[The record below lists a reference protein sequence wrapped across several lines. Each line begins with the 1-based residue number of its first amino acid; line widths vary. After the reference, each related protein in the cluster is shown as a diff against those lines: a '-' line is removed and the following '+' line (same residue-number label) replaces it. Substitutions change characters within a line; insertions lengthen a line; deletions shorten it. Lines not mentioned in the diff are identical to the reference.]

1 MKRPLVFAALLLIS
15 VILLLSAFGL
25 PLTKTVRE
33 GTFLRENET
42 RKGMLYGRLSRLSPS
57 AGGWRLILE
66 EAEFEEGTEGAVNT
80 ASEAAH
86 TSSRLRHAGTVLVYT
101 GSEPEAPIG
110 SLMRIRGSISLFPEP
125 DNPGEF
131 DQRAYYRA
139 QNILLRMSAEEVTAG
154 AGQGAAGTNPSGGM
168 RAAYRFREAA
178 RRVRKWLSEGIF
190 AVFGEEEAGVLN
202 ALLLGDRSRLADK
215 LEDLY
220 EAAGIRHIL
229 SVSGLHVSLA
239 AGLFR
244 SGLGWLL
251 SFLPWQR
258 LPGILRRRGYL
269 ICRGLF
275 AGLSVCFY
283 SEVAGCGLPLRRA
296 ALMILMLLLAEAAG
310 QSYDLASALAFA
322 LLFAVLPC
330 PYVLFQA
337 SFQLSFACVLV
348 IGCAFPPLCRAL
360 HAETAALKTLL
371 LPAFL
376 QLATLPLQLWHY
388 YVFHPA
394 GFLAN
399 LLLLPLV
406 MWILLFG
413 LAAALL
419 AHILLPAAV
428 FAAGPAHFALQLI
441 KTACG
446 LMRRLPF
453 STVILG
459 RPYLWQILLYAVLA
473 ACMLRLLILRRK
485 KAAESALTLIMDAG
499 ISPVRRLMRESRRCV
514 LAVILLG
521 WALPA
526 LFLLRPEDQALTV
539 TSLYVGQGDCHV
551 IRAEG
556 RTYLIDGGSS
566 YGSPAR
572 DKVIPYL
579 KYEGI
584 RRLSFVM
591 ASHGDEDHINALAE
605 VFQADGLKVD
615 ELLLSGHDR
624 GREQTA
630 ELEEAASAC
639 GTRIRSVFE
648 GDILTSGG
656 AAFRVLSPALAAAE
670 EENDNSLVVLLSCG
684 SFRGLFTGDI
694 GAETEERLIRRYDSL
709 LRELDY
715 LKVAH
720 HGSKN
725 SSEAEFLALTSPAY
739 AVISCGRNNRY
750 GHPHEETLQR
760 LTAAGCRIFRTDRCG
775 AVRIT
780 ADGET
785 ITAGCFKAV
794 KEEAEETD
802 FVKNESFRLLHL
814 PQ

>member
-25 PLTKTVRE
+25 PLAKTVRE
-33 GTFLRENET
+33 GTFLQENET

-66 EAEFEEGTEGAVNT
+66 EAEFEESAEGAVNA
-80 ASEAAH
+80 ASEAGPDP
-86 TSSRLRHAGTVLVYT
+86 SGLRHAGTVLVYA

-139 QNILLRMSAEEVTAG
+139 QNILLRMSADEVAPG
-154 AGQGAAGTNPSGGM
+154 AGPEASGTNPSGFM
-168 RAAYRFREAA
+168 RASYRFREAA
-178 RRVRKWLSEGIF
+178 RRVRKWLNEGIF

-202 ALLLGDRSRLADK
+202 ALLLGDRSKLADE

-258 LPGILRRRGYL
+258 LPGVLRRRGYL

-283 SEVAGCGLPLRRA
+283 TEVAGCGLPLRRA
-296 ALMILMLLLAEAAG
+296 AVMILMLLLAEAAG
-310 QSYDLASALAFA
+310 QCYDLASALAFA
-322 LLFAVLPC
+322 LLLAVLPC

-413 LAAALL
+413 LTAALL

-441 KTACG
+441 KTVCG

-499 ISPVRRLMRESRRCV
+499 ISPVRRLMSESRRCV

-605 VFQADGLKVD
+605 VLQADGLKVD

-775 AVRIT
+775 ALRIT

-785 ITAGCFKAV
+785 ITAGCFKKV

-802 FVKNESFRLLHL
+802 FVQNESFRLLHL

>member
-66 EAEFEEGTEGAVNT
+66 EAEFEEGAEGAVNA

-86 TSSRLRHAGTVLVYT
+86 TSSALRYAGTVLVYA

-154 AGQGAAGTNPSGGM
+154 AGQGAAGTNLSGVM

-283 SEVAGCGLPLRRA
+283 TEVAGCGLPLRRA

-310 QSYDLASALAFA
+310 QSYDLASALALA

-371 LPAFL
+371 LPSFL

-441 KTACG
+441 KTVCG
-446 LMRRLPF
+446 LMRRLPI

-605 VFQADGLKVD
+605 VLQADGLTVD

-750 GHPHEETLQR
+750 GHPHEETLKR

-802 FVKNESFRLLHL
+802 FVQNESFRLLHL